1 MKKTLLSLAA
11 VAITLSAS
19 AEKTLWTMSDFKEAN
34 PAINTATTYTYNG
47 LTFYGDS
54 KSDYAA
60 GATVD
65 VENYSFKFDGRIKL
79 GGASVFQSN
88 KTMSRVFEFEA
99 DANEPILVFFTHGSS
114 SGDPRGTYLS
124 NAATTTKNDT
134 STAFAK
140 LAADAGSKACLSGVN
155 PTTGKVYVW
164 CDNNNAIYAIAK
176 GYTLE
181 ELNDFMNGSSE
192 DPAEG
197 EEITFNLEDFS
208 KWGKPE
214 QNVTAKGTVIYNE
227 ADKTYTF
234 PNFLGSK
241 TDVTFAVEAVEGS
254 TLFKVVPQNNVTVGT
269 GDFYGA
275 PVDTYTFPGL
285 ESNNSIWFGLDG
297 VNSVC
302 FSNPTFY
309 GYKASSASKEAEKL
323 VDTPTSANDYRY
335 YYAVTFY
342 IASKYC
348 NWNPATGAADAVSAT
363 PGSFNL
369 KFNLEIPAS
378 DDQSG
383 IDSIVTDSADENA
396 PVEYYNLQGIRLSEP
411 AAGQIVIRRQGS
423 KVSKIVVR

>member
-79 GGASVFQSN
+79 GGASTFQSN

-114 SGDPRGTYLS
+114 SGEPRGTYLS
-124 NAATTTKNDT
+124 NAASTTKNDT
-134 STAFAK
+134 STAFAN

-197 EEITFNLEDFS
+197 ETFALNGNGAATYGQSFDDIVTPLEFD
-208 KWGKPE
+208 KATKT
-214 QNVTAKGTVIYNE
+214 VTLS
-227 ADKTYTF
+227 D
-234 PNFLGSK
+234 FLGSK
-241 TDVTFAVEAVEGS
+241 ANIVIKFELSDPNKDPDMTGTVFNSVAVSGLGEGNANTGCAIENFTGSVIIKKDGANFGKLENVTFWPGYNSQLVVETKPINGQNQ
-254 TLFKVVPQNNVTVGT
+254 KVYNLNIMIG
-269 GDFYGA
+269 GDFYKW
-275 PVDTYTFPGL
+275 DTAT
-285 ESNNSIWFGLDG
+285 
-297 VNSVC
+297 
-302 FSNPTFY
+302 
-309 GYKASSASKEAEKL
+309 SAWGEKEKYPEYFKL
-323 VDTPTSANDYRY
+323 VKD
-335 YYAVTFY
+335 
-342 IASKYC
+342 
-348 NWNPATGAADAVSAT
+348 
-363 PGSFNL
+363 
-369 KFNLEIPAS
+369 IPFAS

>member
-11 VAITLSAS
+11 VVVPLSAS
-19 AEKTLWTMSDFKEAN
+19 AAPIVIKAN
-34 PAINTATTYTYNG
+34 PNAATVAANTVLTDNEFITATTMAESSGGKSGSAYVFG
-47 LTFYGDS
+47 DVDLTD
-54 KSDYAA
+54 A
-60 GATVD
+60 G
-65 VENYSFKFDGRIKL
+65 Y
-79 GGASVFQSN
+79 FQLRSN
-88 KTMSRVFEFEA
+88 APTEDDPWGVSY
-99 DANEPILVFFTHGSS
+99 GSS
-114 SGDPRGTYLS
+114 CTSVKVEVKKPVTIYCYVRTGDNKQTAVKVYNSTFDVMPYANGAEEGKNCALDGSNVMWEFSWTLGAGTYCL
-124 NAATTTKNDT
+124 TETGGTGRM
-134 STAFAK
+134 
-140 LAADAGSKACLSGVN
+140 AGL
-155 PTTGKVYVW
+155 
-164 CDNNNAIYAIAK
+164 
-176 GYTLE
+176 GYE
-181 ELNDFMNGSSE
+181 EAEDPGTPE

-197 EEITFNLEDFS
+197 EEITFNLADYS

-227 ADKTYTF
+227 EDKTYTF

-241 TDVTFAVEAVEGS
+241 TDVTFAIEAVEGS
-254 TLFKVVPQNNVTVGT
+254 TLFKVVPQNNVVVGT
-269 GDFYGA
+269 GDYYGA
-275 PVDTYTFPGL
+275 PTDTYTFPGL

-335 YYAVTFY
+335 YYAVSFY
-342 IASKYC
+342 IASNYC
-348 NWNPATGAADAVSAT
+348 DWNPATSAAGEVSTT

>member
-1 MKKTLLSLAA
+1 MAA

-34 PAINTATTYTYNG
+34 PTINTATTYTYNG

-197 EEITFNLEDFS
+197 ETFALNGNGAATYGQSFDDIVTPLEFD
-208 KWGKPE
+208 KANKT
-214 QNVTAKGTVIYNE
+214 VTLS
-227 ADKTYTF
+227 D
-234 PNFLGSK
+234 FLGSK
-241 TDVTFAVEAVEGS
+241 ANIVIKFELSDPNKDPDMTGTVFNSVAVSGLGEGNANTGCAIENFTGSVIIKKDGANFGKLENVTFWPGYNSQLVVETKSINGKNQKVYNL
-254 TLFKVVPQNNVTVGT
+254 TLMIG
-269 GDFYGA
+269 GDFYKWDA
-275 PVDTYTFPGL
+275 AT
-285 ESNNSIWFGLDG
+285 
-297 VNSVC
+297 
-302 FSNPTFY
+302 
-309 GYKASSASKEAEKL
+309 SAWGEKEKYPEYFKL
-323 VDTPTSANDYRY
+323 VKD
-335 YYAVTFY
+335 
-342 IASKYC
+342 
-348 NWNPATGAADAVSAT
+348 
-363 PGSFNL
+363 
-369 KFNLEIPAS
+369 IPFAS

>member
-19 AEKTLWTMSDFKEAN
+19 AEKTLWTMSDIKEAN
-34 PAINTATTYTYNG
+34 PAVNTATTYTYNG
-47 LTFYGDS
+47 LTFYGDP

-60 GATVD
+60 GATVN
-65 VENYSFKFDGRIKL
+65 VENYSFSFDARIKL

-197 EEITFNLEDFS
+197 ETFAMKGNGAATYGQSFDEI
-208 KWGKPE
+208 
-214 QNVTAKGTVIYNE
+214 VTPFEFDKANKTVTLS
-227 ADKTYTF
+227 D
-234 PNFLGSK
+234 FLGSK
-241 TDVTFAVEAVEGS
+241 ANIVIKFEQADPNKDPDMTGTVFNSVAVSGLGEGDANTGCAIENFTGSVIIKKDGANFGKLENVTFLPGFNSQLVVDTKSINGTNQKVYNL
-254 TLFKVVPQNNVTVGT
+254 TLMIG
-269 GDFYGA
+269 GDFYKWDA
-275 PVDTYTFPGL
+275 
-285 ESNNSIWFGLDG
+285 
-297 VNSVC
+297 
-302 FSNPTFY
+302 
-309 GYKASSASKEAEKL
+309 A
-323 VDTPTSANDYRY
+323 TSAWGEKE
-335 YYAVTFY
+335 
-342 IASKYC
+342 KY
-348 NWNPATGAADAVSAT
+348 PE
-363 PGSFNL
+363 FF
-369 KFNLEIPAS
+369 KLEKDIPFVS